1 MERHSVEDLSLLTL
15 SAEPWGAFQL
25 RNVHKTNV
33 AWSSYPFLPP
43 TTADG
48 LLASIVEGER
58 WVEGNFHPPRTL
70 RSSPEFSG
78 LAALGGY
85 PSGGHHTRAH
95 FRSHV
100 GTIMSYDG
108 PLWVPPED
116 AQSAGKKPAMV
127 EDYVSEE
134 ISFVVVGGRDSLE
147 GLWERVIGRVSPFAK
162 KSVLFFRYE
171 DEPNLTNLHPGE
183 AVEDTP
189 SLTALPMMELGS
201 IPRHASPYMMPVKS
215 RGVPNNS
222 GKYEVT
228 WSHLNCV
235 WEPGVKVRQG
245 TSAFIAGNGSAI
257 SKSLLEA
264 VFET

>member
-1 MERHSVEDLSLLTL
+1 MEDDSLLTL

-48 LLASIVEGER
+48 LLASVIEGER

-95 FRSHV
+95 LRSHV
-100 GTIMSYDG
+100 GTLMSYDG
-108 PLWVPPED
+108 PLWVPPEGV
-116 AQSAGKKPAMV
+116 QSAGKKPAIV
-127 EDYVSEE
+127 EDYVCEGL
-134 ISFVVVGGRDSLE
+134 SFLVVGESAILKR
-147 GLWERVIGRVSPFAK
+147 LWESVIGRVAPFAK
-162 KSVLFFRYE
+162 KSVLYFRYE
-171 DEPNLTNLHPGE
+171 DAPDLTDLRPGE
-183 AVEDTP
+183 ATENTL

-201 IPRHASPYMMPVKS
+201 MPKHASPYMMPVKS
-215 RGVPNNS
+215 SGTPNNV
-222 GKYEVT
+222 GRYGVK

-235 WEPGVKVRQG
+235 WEPGVRIRPG
-245 TSAFIAGNGSAI
+245 TPTLTTDNGSAI
-257 SKSLLEA
+257 SKSLLTA
-264 VFET
+264 VRQDDA